1 MGKTNSPEDFTS
13 LLTDVTERL
22 FDRLPDATWV
32 YPGHGNDT
40 TWDGATAP
48 RRCWPPGSPC
58 GRRPRRL
65 LVFDGA
71 YHGSA
76 TLFLAGTGRGPGAV
90 ERPAAVAALLGRP
103 DHDVAAVFAQP
114 FLGAGG
120 VRPAAPGFL
129 AAVAALADDLGVP
142 FCGSGGA
149 GYDGLETAED
159 HAPSP
164 LHEHGLG
171 RRVDQL
177 VHLDARAAPP
187 RLDPR

>member
-1 MGKTNSPEDFTS
+1 M
-13 LLTDVTERL
+13 R
-22 FDRLPDATWV
+22 AT
-32 YPGHGNDT
+32 
-40 TWDGATAP
+40 
-48 RRCWPPGSPC
+48 
-58 GRRPRRL
+58 GRRRL

-76 TLFLAGTGRGPGAV
+76 TLFLAGFPDVVRVPWNDLD
-90 ERPAAVAALLGRP
+90 AVAALLGRP

-142 FCGSGGA
+142 FCGVGGA
-149 GYDGLETAED
+149 GYAGLETAED

-177 VHLDARAAPP
+177 VHLDVRAAPP
-187 RLDPR
+187 RLDPQVTGHFAAGHRHVVVL